1 MAAVGDL
8 TQKFSRTYV
17 YLNPDP
23 LKGPST
29 WRLSNIPGIDDSTTD
44 NIVENIF
51 TIPPIT
57 HTQIGGAVN
66 LKFDISAIGT
76 SVFGAPRN
84 KVSKDAIAYNLANY
98 APYKQSGVLF
108 DLETITAQAPVKSY
122 TTPDG
127 ADVTISFDISSLP
140 TIESARAKRRMKVEF
155 KALYNSR
162 SVTSL
167 SAEAPLFAAVAGG
180 LATVSFDIS
189 TLPEA

>member
-1 MAAVGDL
+1 MAVVSDL
-8 TQKFSRTYV
+8 INKFSRTYI

-23 LKGPST
+23 FKGPNT
-29 WRLSNIPGIDDSTTD
+29 WRLTNIPGVDDNDID
-44 NIVENIF
+44 NLIENIY

-57 HTQIGGAVN
+57 HTQIGGAVT
-66 LKFDISAIGT
+66 LKFNIDAIDAGA
-76 SVFGAPRN
+76 FGAPRN
-84 KVSKDAIAYNLANY
+84 QVTKEAIAYNLANY
-98 APYKQSGVLF
+98 APYKQNGVLF
-108 DLETITAQAPVKSY
+108 DLETISARAPVKSY

-127 ADVTISFDISSLP
+127 VDVTISFDISSLP
-140 TIESARAKRRMKVEF
+140 PIDAARSKRRMKVEF

-167 SAEAPLFAAVAGG
+167 SAEAPLFADVADG

>member
-8 TQKFSRTYV
+8 LSKFSRTYV

-23 LKGPST
+23 TRGPNT
-29 WRLSNIPGIDDSTTD
+29 WRLSNIPGVDDSTTD

-57 HTQIGGAVN
+57 HTQLGGAVN
-66 LKFDISAIGT
+66 LKFDINAIGAGA
-76 SVFGAPRN
+76 FGAPRQQ
-84 KVSKDAIAYNLANY
+84 VSKEAIAYNLANY
-98 APYKQSGVLF
+98 APYKQEGVLF
-108 DLETITAQAPVKSY
+108 DLEIISARAPVKSY

-127 ADVTISFDISSLP
+127 ADVTISFDISSLQP
-140 TIESARAKRRMKVEF
+140 IDATRSKRRMKVEF

-167 SAEAPLFAAVAGG
+167 SAEAPLFADTAGG